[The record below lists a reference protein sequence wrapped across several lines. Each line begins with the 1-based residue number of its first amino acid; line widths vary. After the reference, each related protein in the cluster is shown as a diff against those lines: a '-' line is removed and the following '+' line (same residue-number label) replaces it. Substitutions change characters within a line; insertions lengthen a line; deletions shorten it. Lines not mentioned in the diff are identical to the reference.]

1 MLRERIITIDLDEG
15 NYRILRYKQYDNN
28 QILKIII
35 QENKEEVDLAFYTAR
50 LFFKLPSGSIL
61 EKDTTIENNKIIV
74 SIDSGILSE
83 NGRIIADLTLSSSEQ
98 LVTAFTMYLDVEETI
113 DRNEAV
119 QSKPEWDLITN
130 TLNNLDTKVDKVEGK
145 SLIANSEIERL
156 SNVDNYDDTELRNLI
171 DTKSDTTHNHNTQY
185 ASKSSEHIHD
195 NKNVL
200 DKVTDL
206 KVSEWDNKSDF
217 SGSYEDLTDKPT
229 IPIPDVNKVYVDE
242 QLSNKSD
249 INHTHTE
256 LHTHNNKDILDVI
269 TQEKI
274 NEWNSKSGFSGDYN
288 DLINK
293 PIIPIL
299 DGYATENYVKNAIAD
314 AQLNGGGGSGSIDLS
329 GYATKDELNAKASVS
344 DIPTKTSQLEN
355 DSRFLTSVPSE
366 YVTETELNAKRYLTQ
381 HQDISGKVDKVNGK
395 SLISISEIERLAN
408 MEDNANNYVHPS
420 THKASMI
427 VEDNTHRFITDLERV
442 NWNNKVESSQLHEHS
457 NKDVLDGITSDKVA
471 NWDKAEENIQSD
483 WNVTDTTSDAYIKNK
498 PSIPSKVSELTNDNL
513 YATETYVQNK
523 IAEAQVGGDIDLSSY
538 ALKVDLNEK
547 VDKVS
552 GKGLSTNDYT
562 NEEKNKLSNLSTVAT
577 SGNYNDLTNKPSIP
591 TKTSELTNDSSFASE
606 SYVTNAI
613 NNAQLGGGDG
623 SSVDLSVYQTKSDDT
638 LTTDSKTIVGAIN
651 ELDTKSI
658 KAISYSTIDTTIGND
673 VSNRLTELETN
684 KADKTYVD
692 EQISNVS
699 IDLSDYQTKSDNTL
713 TTDVKT
719 ITGAINELDTN
730 KTDKTYVDQQISN
743 INTELAEVKQSVSNG
758 KSLIASAITDKGIE
772 TLSDA
777 TFQTMADNIG
787 LIESGEKSNL
797 PSWCPNFWIEGEP
810 SKVAMGL
817 SSASINNEIYLIGG
831 RDYDSVS
838 ASFCTDVNVYNIE
851 NNIWSKKT
859 TIPTPRCW
867 LTSDVVNNKI
877 YSIGGYASTGAINT
891 NECYDPLTNTWSSK
905 TSSPWYVYYHT
916 SSVID
921 NNIYIIGGYWSDST
935 SDNYCYDTLTDTWS
949 AKTKTS
955 RKRYQSTSNAIG
967 DKIYCMGGYVNDIY
981 DDNIC
986 YDTLTNTWSTKSSML
1001 TATYGLVSEVINN
1014 KIYCIGGRSSL
1025 NPVTLKDAIEVYDV
1039 NTDSWKE
1046 EGSIKTPRYD
1056 FTSEMINDIIY
1067 TFCGYTTTSLDI
1079 TEGYVVAEDIKLG
1092 SEEVRSGKELIAT
1105 AITNKGVVTNNDD
1118 TFQTMA
1124 DNIKSIPS
1132 SVRSLPSWCD
1142 NGAWIR
1148 TIDFEQ
1154 KVGRADSCVIG
1165 NNIYVVGGIADV
1177 SASTGNSGQVL
1188 CSGYCDY
1195 YKTDENRN
1203 DFIGS
1208 MSVDR
1213 HGLGV
1218 ESVGDYIY
1226 AIGGYDDSTYK
1237 KTIERTNG
1245 VTIDHQWETKAEM
1258 PTATAYFGS
1267 ATVNDKIY
1275 CIAGKSPN
1283 VQSINMCYDAI
1294 TDTWSMKTIIPVAK
1308 KELTASAV
1316 NNCIYCI
1323 GGRNDSND
1331 VLSSHHCYDT
1341 TTDTWSSKT
1350 NIVQGTFG
1358 LTSSV
1363 IDNCIYCIGGASS
1376 IYLNNNKCY
1385 DTDTD
1390 TWSSKTVLPDNLM
1403 YLTSE
1408 TVDGFIYVIGGLN
1421 SSSNYVNTNYC
1432 YIPK

>member
-61 EKDTTIENNKIIV
+61 EKDTTIKNNRIIV

-83 NGRIIADLTLSSSEQ
+83 SGRIIADLTLSSSEQ

-195 NKNVL
+195 NKNAL

-206 KVSEWDNKSDF
+206 KVIEWDNKSDF
-217 SGSYEDLTDKPT
+217 SGSYEDLTDKPV
-229 IPIPDVNKVYVDE
+229 IPISDVNKAYVDE

-256 LHTHNNKDILDVI
+256 FHEHNNKDILDVI

-395 SLISISEIERLAN
+395 SLISNSEIERLAN

-420 THKASMI
+420 THKANMI

-471 NWDKAEENIQSD
+471 KWDKAEENIQSD

-523 IAEAQVGGDIDLSSY
+523 IAEAQVGGGVDLSPY

-562 NEEKNKLSNLSTVAT
+562 NEEKNKLANLSTVAT

-658 KAISYSTIDTTIGND
+658 KTVNYSTIDTTIED
-673 VSNRLTELETN
+673 SVSNRLTELETS
-684 KADKTYVD
+684 KA
-692 EQISNVS
+692 
-699 IDLSDYQTKSDNTL
+699 
-713 TTDVKT
+713 
-719 ITGAINELDTN
+719 
-730 KTDKTYVDQQISN
+730 DKTYVDQQISN

-777 TFQTMADNIG
+777 
-787 LIESGEKSNL
+787 
-797 PSWCPNFWIEGEP
+797 
-810 SKVAMGL
+810 
-817 SSASINNEIYLIGG
+817 
-831 RDYDSVS
+831 
-838 ASFCTDVNVYNIE
+838 
-851 NNIWSKKT
+851 
-859 TIPTPRCW
+859 
-867 LTSDVVNNKI
+867 
-877 YSIGGYASTGAINT
+877 
-891 NECYDPLTNTWSSK
+891 
-905 TSSPWYVYYHT
+905 
-916 SSVID
+916 
-921 NNIYIIGGYWSDST
+921 
-935 SDNYCYDTLTDTWS
+935 
-949 AKTKTS
+949 
-955 RKRYQSTSNAIG
+955 
-967 DKIYCMGGYVNDIY
+967 
-981 DDNIC
+981 
-986 YDTLTNTWSTKSSML
+986 
-1001 TATYGLVSEVINN
+1001 
-1014 KIYCIGGRSSL
+1014 
-1025 NPVTLKDAIEVYDV
+1025 
-1039 NTDSWKE
+1039 
-1046 EGSIKTPRYD
+1046 
-1056 FTSEMINDIIY
+1056 
-1067 TFCGYTTTSLDI
+1067 
-1079 TEGYVVAEDIKLG
+1079 
-1092 SEEVRSGKELIAT
+1092 
-1105 AITNKGVVTNNDD
+1105 

-1350 NIVQGTFG
+1350 NMIQGTFG

-1376 IYLNNNKCY
+1376 VYLNNNKCY

-1390 TWSSKTVLPDNLM
+1390 TWSSKTVLPDKLM

-1432 YIPK
+1432 YISK

>member
-61 EKDTTIENNKIIV
+61 EKDTTIENNRIIV

-206 KVSEWDNKSDF
+206 KVSEWNNKSDF

-457 NKDVLDGITSDKVA
+457 NKDILDGITSDKVA

-713 TTDVKT
+713 TTSAKT
-719 ITGAINELDTN
+719 ISGAINELDINSIKVVDYGVIDTTIEGTTVDISNYQTKEDNTLNTTN
-730 KTDKTYVDQQISN
+730 KTIV
-743 INTELAEVKQSVSNG
+743 
-758 KSLIASAITDKGIE
+758 
-772 TLSDA
+772 
-777 TFQTMADNIG
+777 
-787 LIESGEKSNL
+787 
-797 PSWCPNFWIEGEP
+797 
-810 SKVAMGL
+810 
-817 SSASINNEIYLIGG
+817 
-831 RDYDSVS
+831 
-838 ASFCTDVNVYNIE
+838 
-851 NNIWSKKT
+851 
-859 TIPTPRCW
+859 
-867 LTSDVVNNKI
+867 
-877 YSIGGYASTGAINT
+877 GAINELFQ
-891 NECYDPLTNTWSSK
+891 N
-905 TSSPWYVYYHT
+905 
-916 SSVID
+916 
-921 NNIYIIGGYWSDST
+921 
-935 SDNYCYDTLTDTWS
+935 
-949 AKTKTS
+949 
-955 RKRYQSTSNAIG
+955 
-967 DKIYCMGGYVNDIY
+967 
-981 DDNIC
+981 
-986 YDTLTNTWSTKSSML
+986 
-1001 TATYGLVSEVINN
+1001 VS
-1014 KIYCIGGRSSL
+1014 
-1025 NPVTLKDAIEVYDV
+1025 
-1039 NTDSWKE
+1039 
-1046 EGSIKTPRYD
+1046 
-1056 FTSEMINDIIY
+1056 
-1067 TFCGYTTTSLDI
+1067 
-1079 TEGYVVAEDIKLG
+1079 
-1092 SEEVRSGKELIAT
+1092 SGKELIAM
-1105 AITNKGVVTNNDD
+1105 AITDKGVVTSSDD

-1124 DNIKSIPS
+1124 DNINSIS
-1132 SVRSLPSWCD
+1132 TSNKIDLPSWYID
-1142 NGAWIR
+1142 KVIDAYEVPSYKYGA
-1148 TIDFEQ
+1148 T
-1154 KVGRADSCVIG
+1154 
-1165 NNIYVVGGIADV
+1165 
-1177 SASTGNSGQVL
+1177 AST
-1188 CSGYCDY
+1188 
-1195 YKTDENRN
+1195 
-1203 DFIGS
+1203 
-1208 MSVDR
+1208 
-1213 HGLGV
+1213 
-1218 ESVGDYIY
+1218 
-1226 AIGGYDDSTYK
+1226 
-1237 KTIERTNG
+1237 
-1245 VTIDHQWETKAEM
+1245 
-1258 PTATAYFGS
+1258 
-1267 ATVNDKIY
+1267 
-1275 CIAGKSPN
+1275 
-1283 VQSINMCYDAI
+1283 
-1294 TDTWSMKTIIPVAK
+1294 
-1308 KELTASAV
+1308 V
-1316 NNCIYCI
+1316 NNCIYLI
-1323 GGRNDSND
+1323 GGSTSTSTSKSNLEYNID
-1331 VLSSHHCYDT
+1331 GNTWSIKTDMPTSRDFLSST
-1341 TTDTWSSKT
+1341 EV
-1350 NIVQGTFG
+1350 NN
-1358 LTSSV
+1358 L
-1363 IDNCIYCIGGASS
+1363 IYCIGGANAS
-1376 IYLNNNKCY
+1376 YLNTNECYNPSTNTWTTKVSMTESLSYLTSSTIGNNIYIVGGRNDTTFYWGSNCCY
-1385 DTDTD
+1385 DTLTN
-1390 TWSSKTVLPDNLM
+1390 TWSDKTSLPSGSGRSGHSSVVIDNKI
-1403 YLTSE
+1403 YIIGGLTSSGVSNSIE
-1408 TVDGFIYVIGGLN
+1408 CYDTNTDSWSTIYNMPVSLQLLSTESYGDKIYVIGGID
-1421 SSSNYVNTNYC
+1421 SSNNYTYSVYSYDIVKNEWNKLYDLNEPKARASSCIIGSIIYIMGGTINTNNT
-1432 YIPK
+1432 ISNKNLFFIAK

>member
-61 EKDTTIENNKIIV
+61 EKDTTIKNNRIIV

-171 DTKSDTTHNHNTQY
+171 DTKSDTTHNHDTQY

-195 NKNVL
+195 NKNAL

-206 KVSEWDNKSDF
+206 KVIEWDNKSDF

-229 IPIPDVNKVYVDE
+229 IPISDVNKTYVDE

-256 LHTHNNKDILDVI
+256 FHTHNNKDILDVI

-329 GYATKDELNAKASVS
+329 GYVTKDELNAKASMS

-366 YVTETELNAKRYLTQ
+366 YITETELNAKRYLTQ

-395 SLISISEIERLAN
+395 SLISNSEIERLAN

-420 THKASMI
+420 THKANMI

-471 NWDKAEENIQSD
+471 KWDKTEENVQSD
-483 WNVTDTTSDAYIKNK
+483 WNTTDTTSDTYIKNK

-623 SSVDLSVYQTKSDDT
+623 SSIDLSVYQTKSDDT
-638 LTTDSKTIVGAIN
+638 LTTDAKTIVGAIN
-651 ELDTKSI
+651 ELDVESI
-658 KAISYSTIDTTIGND
+658 KAVNYSTIDTTIGND

-692 EQISNVS
+692 EQLTNVS
-699 IDLSDYQTKSDNTL
+699 VDLSDYALKSNIPTKVSDLTNDIPYLTEHQDLSNYQTLSSNVL
-713 TTDVKT
+713 NTTDKT
-719 ITGAINELDTN
+719 IVGAINELFQN
-730 KTDKTYVDQQISN
+730 
-743 INTELAEVKQSVSNG
+743 VSSG
-758 KSLIASAITDKGIE
+758 KELIATAITDKGV
-772 TLSDA
+772 TTSSDD

-787 LIESGEKSNL
+787 LIKTKNEIDLPSWYIDKVINAYDVPSSKYGATASAMNNCIYFIGGSTSTSKSKSNL
-797 PSWCPNFWIEGEP
+797 E
-810 SKVAMGL
+810 
-817 SSASINNEIYLIGG
+817 
-831 RDYDSVS
+831 
-838 ASFCTDVNVYNIE
+838 YNIDG
-851 NNIWSKKT
+851 NTWSIKT
-859 TIPTPRCW
+859 DMPTPRDF
-867 LTSDVVNNKI
+867 LSSTEVNNFI
-877 YSIGGYASTGAINT
+877 YCIGGADASYLNT
-891 NECYDPLTNTWSSK
+891 NECYDPSTNTWTTKKNMSESLSYL
-905 TSSPWYVYYHT
+905 TSST
-916 SSVID
+916 IG
-921 NNIYIIGGYWSDST
+921 NNIYVVGGRNDTTFYWGS
-935 SDNYCYDTLTDTWS
+935 NY
-949 AKTKTS
+949 
-955 RKRYQSTSNAIG
+955 
-967 DKIYCMGGYVNDIY
+967 
-981 DDNIC
+981 C
-986 YDTLTNTWSTKSSML
+986 YDTLTNTWSDKTSLPSGSGRSGHSSVVIDNKM
-1001 TATYGLVSEVINN
+1001 YIIGGLVSSGVSN
-1014 KIYCIGGRSSL
+1014 S
-1025 NPVTLKDAIEVYDV
+1025 IERYDV
-1039 NTDSWKE
+1039 NTDSW
-1046 EGSIKTPRYD
+1046 ST
-1056 FTSEMINDIIY
+1056 IY
-1067 TFCGYTTTSLDI
+1067 NMPISLQLLS
-1079 TEGYVVAEDIKLG
+1079 TESYG
-1092 SEEVRSGKELIAT
+1092 
-1105 AITNKGVVTNNDD
+1105 
-1118 TFQTMA
+1118 
-1124 DNIKSIPS
+1124 
-1132 SVRSLPSWCD
+1132 
-1142 NGAWIR
+1142 
-1148 TIDFEQ
+1148 
-1154 KVGRADSCVIG
+1154 
-1165 NNIYVVGGIADV
+1165 
-1177 SASTGNSGQVL
+1177 
-1188 CSGYCDY
+1188 
-1195 YKTDENRN
+1195 
-1203 DFIGS
+1203 
-1208 MSVDR
+1208 
-1213 HGLGV
+1213 
-1218 ESVGDYIY
+1218 
-1226 AIGGYDDSTYK
+1226 
-1237 KTIERTNG
+1237 
-1245 VTIDHQWETKAEM
+1245 
-1258 PTATAYFGS
+1258 
-1267 ATVNDKIY
+1267 DKIY
-1275 CIAGKSPN
+1275 I
-1283 VQSINMCYDAI
+1283 
-1294 TDTWSMKTIIPVAK
+1294 
-1308 KELTASAV
+1308 
-1316 NNCIYCI
+1316 I
-1323 GGRNDSND
+1323 GGIDSRNSYTY
-1331 VLSSHHCYDT
+1331 SIYSYD
-1341 TTDTWSSKT
+1341 
-1350 NIVQGTFG
+1350 IVKNEWNKLYDF
-1358 LTSSV
+1358 
-1363 IDNCIYCIGGASS
+1363 NEPKARASS
-1376 IYLNNNKCY
+1376 CIVGSIVYI
-1385 DTDTD
+1385 
-1390 TWSSKTVLPDNLM
+1390 M
-1403 YLTSE
+1403 
-1408 TVDGFIYVIGGLN
+1408 GGTI
-1421 SSSNYVNTNYC
+1421 NTNNE
-1432 YIPK
+1432 ISNKNLFFIAK

>member
-61 EKDTTIENNKIIV
+61 EKDTTIKNNRIIV

-366 YVTETELNAKRYLTQ
+366 YITETELNAKRYLTQ

-395 SLISISEIERLAN
+395 SLISNSEIERLAN

-420 THKASMI
+420 THKANMI

-471 NWDKAEENIQSD
+471 KWDKTEENVQSD
-483 WNVTDTTSDAYIKNK
+483 WNTTDTTSDTYIKNK

-523 IAEAQVGGDIDLSSY
+523 IAEAQVGGGVDLSSY

-562 NEEKNKLSNLSTVAT
+562 TAEKNKLANLSTVAT
-577 SGNYNDLTNKPSIP
+577 SGSYNDLTNKPTIP
-591 TKTSELTNDSSFASE
+591 TKTSQLTNDSLFASE

-613 NNAQLGGGDG
+613 NNAQLNGGSG
-623 SSVDLSVYQTKSDDT
+623 SNVDLSVYQTKSDTT
-638 LTTDSKTIVGAIN
+638 LTTDAKTIVGAIN
-651 ELDTKSI
+651 ELDVESI
-658 KAISYSTIDTTIGND
+658 KAVNYSTVDTTIGND

-692 EQISNVS
+692 EQLANVS
-699 IDLSDYQTKSDNTL
+699 VDLSDYALKSDIPTKVSDLTNDIPYLTEHQDLSNYQTLSSNILNT
-713 TTDVKT
+713 TNKT
-719 ITGAINELDTN
+719 IVGAINELFQN
-730 KTDKTYVDQQISN
+730 
-743 INTELAEVKQSVSNG
+743 VSSG
-758 KSLIASAITDKGIE
+758 KELIATAITDKGV
-772 TLSDA
+772 TTSSDD

-787 LIESGEKSNL
+787 LIETKNEINL
-797 PSWCPNFWIEGEP
+797 PSWYIDKVINAYNVP
-810 SKVAMGL
+810 SSKYGATASAINNCIYFIGGSTSTSKSKSNLEYNIDGNTWSTKTDMPTSRDFL
-817 SSASINNEIYLIGG
+817 SSTEVNNFIYCIGG
-831 RDYDSVS
+831 AD
-838 ASFCTDVNVYNIE
+838 ASY
-851 NNIWSKKT
+851 
-859 TIPTPRCW
+859 
-867 LTSDVVNNKI
+867 L
-877 YSIGGYASTGAINT
+877 NT
-891 NECYDPLTNTWSSK
+891 NECYDSSTNTWTTKKSMSESLSYL
-905 TSSPWYVYYHT
+905 TSST
-916 SSVID
+916 IG
-921 NNIYIIGGYWSDST
+921 NNIYVVGGRNDTTFYWGN
-935 SDNYCYDTLTDTWS
+935 NY
-949 AKTKTS
+949 
-955 RKRYQSTSNAIG
+955 
-967 DKIYCMGGYVNDIY
+967 
-981 DDNIC
+981 C
-986 YDTLTNTWSTKSSML
+986 YDTLTNTWSDKTSLPSGSGRSGHSSVVIDNKM
-1001 TATYGLVSEVINN
+1001 YIIGGLVSSGVSN
-1014 KIYCIGGRSSL
+1014 S
-1025 NPVTLKDAIEVYDV
+1025 IERYDV
-1039 NTDSWKE
+1039 NTDSW
-1046 EGSIKTPRYD
+1046 ST
-1056 FTSEMINDIIY
+1056 IY
-1067 TFCGYTTTSLDI
+1067 NMPISLQLLS
-1079 TEGYVVAEDIKLG
+1079 TESYG
-1092 SEEVRSGKELIAT
+1092 
-1105 AITNKGVVTNNDD
+1105 
-1118 TFQTMA
+1118 
-1124 DNIKSIPS
+1124 
-1132 SVRSLPSWCD
+1132 
-1142 NGAWIR
+1142 
-1148 TIDFEQ
+1148 
-1154 KVGRADSCVIG
+1154 
-1165 NNIYVVGGIADV
+1165 
-1177 SASTGNSGQVL
+1177 
-1188 CSGYCDY
+1188 
-1195 YKTDENRN
+1195 
-1203 DFIGS
+1203 
-1208 MSVDR
+1208 
-1213 HGLGV
+1213 
-1218 ESVGDYIY
+1218 
-1226 AIGGYDDSTYK
+1226 
-1237 KTIERTNG
+1237 
-1245 VTIDHQWETKAEM
+1245 
-1258 PTATAYFGS
+1258 
-1267 ATVNDKIY
+1267 DKIY
-1275 CIAGKSPN
+1275 I
-1283 VQSINMCYDAI
+1283 
-1294 TDTWSMKTIIPVAK
+1294 
-1308 KELTASAV
+1308 
-1316 NNCIYCI
+1316 I
-1323 GGRNDSND
+1323 GGIDSRNSYTY
-1331 VLSSHHCYDT
+1331 SIYSYD
-1341 TTDTWSSKT
+1341 
-1350 NIVQGTFG
+1350 IVKNEWNK
-1358 LTSSV
+1358 LY
-1363 IDNCIYCIGGASS
+1363 DLNEPKARASS
-1376 IYLNNNKCY
+1376 CIVGSIVYI
-1385 DTDTD
+1385 
-1390 TWSSKTVLPDNLM
+1390 M
-1403 YLTSE
+1403 
-1408 TVDGFIYVIGGLN
+1408 GGTI
-1421 SSSNYVNTNYC
+1421 NTNNE
-1432 YIPK
+1432 ISNKNLFFIAK

>member
-61 EKDTTIENNKIIV
+61 EKDTTIENNRIIV

-171 DTKSDTTHNHNTQY
+171 DTKSDTTHNHNIQY

-229 IPIPDVNKVYVDE
+229 IPVVDVNKAYVDE

-274 NEWNSKSGFSGDYN
+274 NEWNSKSDFSGDYN

-329 GYATKDELNAKASVS
+329 GYATKDELNTKASVS

-366 YVTETELNAKRYLTQ
+366 YITETELNAKRYLTQ

-395 SLISISEIERLAN
+395 SLISNSEIERLAN

-442 NWNNKVESSQLHEHS
+442 NWNNKVDSNQLHEHS

-471 NWDKAEENIQSD
+471 NWDKAEENVQSD
-483 WNVTDTTSDAYIKNK
+483 WNTTDTTSDAYIKNK

-523 IAEAQVGGDIDLSSY
+523 IAEAQVGGDVDLSSY

-591 TKTSELTNDSSFASE
+591 TKTSQLTNDSSFASE

-623 SSVDLSVYQTKSDDT
+623 SSIDLSVYQTKSDDS

-658 KAISYSTIDTTIGND
+658 KSVNYSTIDTTIGND

-699 IDLSDYQTKSDNTL
+699 VDLSDYQTKSDNTL
-713 TTDVKT
+713 TTDAKT
-719 ITGAINELDTN
+719 ITGAINELDINSIKVVDYGAIDTTIGGTTVDISN
-730 KTDKTYVDQQISN
+730 YQTKTDNSLETTDKTIV
-743 INTELAEVKQSVSNG
+743 
-758 KSLIASAITDKGIE
+758 
-772 TLSDA
+772 
-777 TFQTMADNIG
+777 
-787 LIESGEKSNL
+787 
-797 PSWCPNFWIEGEP
+797 
-810 SKVAMGL
+810 
-817 SSASINNEIYLIGG
+817 
-831 RDYDSVS
+831 
-838 ASFCTDVNVYNIE
+838 
-851 NNIWSKKT
+851 
-859 TIPTPRCW
+859 
-867 LTSDVVNNKI
+867 
-877 YSIGGYASTGAINT
+877 GAINELFQ
-891 NECYDPLTNTWSSK
+891 N
-905 TSSPWYVYYHT
+905 
-916 SSVID
+916 
-921 NNIYIIGGYWSDST
+921 
-935 SDNYCYDTLTDTWS
+935 
-949 AKTKTS
+949 
-955 RKRYQSTSNAIG
+955 
-967 DKIYCMGGYVNDIY
+967 
-981 DDNIC
+981 
-986 YDTLTNTWSTKSSML
+986 
-1001 TATYGLVSEVINN
+1001 VS
-1014 KIYCIGGRSSL
+1014 
-1025 NPVTLKDAIEVYDV
+1025 
-1039 NTDSWKE
+1039 
-1046 EGSIKTPRYD
+1046 
-1056 FTSEMINDIIY
+1056 
-1067 TFCGYTTTSLDI
+1067 
-1079 TEGYVVAEDIKLG
+1079 
-1092 SEEVRSGKELIAT
+1092 SGKELIAT
-1105 AITNKGVVTNNDD
+1105 AITDKGVTTSSDD

-1124 DNIKSIPS
+1124 DNINSIS
-1132 SVRSLPSWCD
+1132 TSNEIDLPSWYID
-1142 NGAWIR
+1142 KVIDAYEVPTYEYGA
-1148 TIDFEQ
+1148 T
-1154 KVGRADSCVIG
+1154 
-1165 NNIYVVGGIADV
+1165 
-1177 SASTGNSGQVL
+1177 AST
-1188 CSGYCDY
+1188 
-1195 YKTDENRN
+1195 T
-1203 DFIGS
+1203 
-1208 MSVDR
+1208 
-1213 HGLGV
+1213 
-1218 ESVGDYIY
+1218 
-1226 AIGGYDDSTYK
+1226 
-1237 KTIERTNG
+1237 
-1245 VTIDHQWETKAEM
+1245 
-1258 PTATAYFGS
+1258 
-1267 ATVNDKIY
+1267 
-1275 CIAGKSPN
+1275 
-1283 VQSINMCYDAI
+1283 
-1294 TDTWSMKTIIPVAK
+1294 
-1308 KELTASAV
+1308 
-1316 NNCIYCI
+1316 NNCIYLI
-1323 GGRNDSND
+1323 GGSTDTSKLKSNLEYNIDRNTWSIKTDMPTPRD
-1331 VLSSHHCYDT
+1331 FLSST
-1341 TTDTWSSKT
+1341 EV
-1350 NIVQGTFG
+1350 NN
-1358 LTSSV
+1358 L
-1363 IDNCIYCIGGASS
+1363 IYCIGGADAS
-1376 IYLNNNKCY
+1376 YLNTNECYNPSTDTWTTKTSMTESLSYSTSSTIGNNIYIVGGRNDTTFYWGSNCCY
-1385 DTDTD
+1385 DTLTN
-1390 TWSSKTVLPDNLM
+1390 TWSDKTSLPSGSGRSGHSSVVIDNK
-1403 YLTSE
+1403 
-1408 TVDGFIYVIGGLN
+1408 IYIIGGLTSSGVSN
-1421 SSSNYVNTNYC
+1421 SIERYDANTDSWSTIYNMPVSLQLLSTESYGDKIYIIGGIDSSNNHTYSIYSYDIAKNEWNKLYDLNEPKARASSCIIGSIIYIMGGTINTNNT
-1432 YIPK
+1432 ISNKNLFFIAK